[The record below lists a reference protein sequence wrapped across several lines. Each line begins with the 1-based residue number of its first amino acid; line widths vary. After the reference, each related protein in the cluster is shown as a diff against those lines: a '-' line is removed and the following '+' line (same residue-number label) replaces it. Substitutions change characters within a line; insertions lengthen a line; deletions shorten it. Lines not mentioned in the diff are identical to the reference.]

1 MQIEKPPYICYDQPY
16 IVYGAKTMGIMN
28 NKTLNEWAVIN
39 DLNIYGNKTLIHFAG
54 GVGIHIHKYINM
66 MQYLKL
72 LLFLK
77 CIEMLKN

>member
-1 MQIEKPPYICYDQPY
+1 MDKQKRPWYTWLNYDL
-16 IVYGAKTMGIMN
+16 INLGIMN